1 VANPEHLAELN
12 KGVKSWN
19 RWRIENPSV
28 IPDLKKANLSQT
40 DLRKADLSLT
50 DLSFADL
57 RSTKLN
63 RAKFSGTCLT
73 AAQLSNADLSSTN
86 LGKTNFR
93 FANFS
98 GSNLSQANLSNT
110 DLRSA
115 NFSSSNLSQ
124 ANLNGANLGEAYLR
138 KAVLNEANLSKA
150 ILKAANLSL
159 TDLSRAN
166 LSQADLNL
174 AVMEGANLQ
183 NADLSFVQAL
193 GTDFKEAD
201 LTGVC
206 IQDWNLNSKTNLN
219 YVKCDYV
226 YLKKTYDLVFTSIDP
241 IHRTFQPGEFTQKFQ
256 PASETTDIVANGI
269 TEFLES
275 FEALQ
280 QNHPHEVLS
289 IHTIEA
295 KSESKF
301 VARLEVLPESNP
313 EEAKNFYEEQ
323 IQLFKAN
330 YALQVNN
337 QLLELSKQHNADIME
352 LAKLAIG
359 KSYIS
364 NLNLEV
370 TAMSNSEGFTNNLQG
385 ANIAN
390 FSNQVRDN
398 ARQQAN
404 QYNYSPS
411 TKSLTDTAK
420 EIQAL
425 LDHLSQTY
433 TTHNDGAKRAFA
445 NEVIQRIDN
454 DPSFTQRILSALS
467 AGSTSALEQLLNHP
481 AASFVISALE
491 DWQKTRLK

>member
-1 VANPEHLAELN
+1 MANPEHLAELN
-12 KGVKSWN
+12 KGVNSWN
-19 RWRIENPSV
+19 QWRKKNPSV
-28 IPDLKKANLSQT
+28 VPDLKKANLSHA
-40 DLRKADLSLT
+40 DLRKADLSLA

-57 RSTKLN
+57 RDTKLSE
-63 RAKFSGTCLT
+63 AKFSGTRLV
-73 AAQLSNADLSSTN
+73 AVNLSKADLSSTN
-86 LGKTNFR
+86 LSK
-93 FANFS
+93 
-98 GSNLSQANLSNT
+98 T
-110 DLRSA
+110 DLRFT

-124 ANLNGANLGEAYLR
+124 ANLSKTDLRFANFNSSNLSQSNLNGANLGEAYLR
-138 KAVLNEANLSKA
+138 KAFLNEANLSKA
-150 ILKAANLSL
+150 ILKAANLSF

-193 GTDFKEAD
+193 GTNFKEAD

-226 YLKKTYDLVFTSIDP
+226 YLKKVYNEDFTRIYP
-241 IHRTFQPGEFTQKFQ
+241 IHRTFQSGEFTQKFQ

-269 TEFLES
+269 TEFLEF

-280 QNHPHEVLS
+280 QNHPNEVLA
-289 IHTIEA
+289 IQTIEA

-301 VARLEVLPESNP
+301 VARLEVLPESNQEDP
-313 EEAKNFYEEQ
+313 ESFYEEQ

-330 YALQVNN
+330 YALQMNN
-337 QLLELSKQHNADIME
+337 QLIEVYKQHNADIME
-352 LAKLAIG
+352 LAKLAIR
-359 KSYIS
+359 KSHIS
-364 NLNLEV
+364 NFNLEAN
-370 TAMSNSEGFTNNLQG
+370 AMSKSEGFNNNLQG

-390 FSNQVRDN
+390 FSNQVRDH

-411 TKSLTDTAK
+411 SKSLADAAK

-433 TTHNDGAKRAFA
+433 PTDTDGAKRAFA
-445 NEVIQRIDN
+445 NKVIHCIDN
-454 DPSFTQRILSALS
+454 DPSFTQRILSAIS
-467 AGSTSALEQLLNHP
+467 AGSTSALEQFLNHP
-481 AASFVISALE
+481 TASFVISALE
-491 DWQKTRLK
+491 DWQKTRVK